1 MSRFAKAFSPGSV
14 GNIGVGFDIIGHGI
28 AGIGD
33 IATVRRIDE
42 PTVRITAIR
51 GTVTIAGYSYD
62 TAYAM
67 EIVDPDAYQEMI
79 DGFISS
85 MEFVSE

>member
-1 MSRFAKAFSPGSV
+1 MIYVDPGTHEV
-14 GNIGVGFDIIGHGI
+14 LEDWEAEGVADQMLSDIY
-28 AGIGD
+28 
-33 IATVRRIDE
+33 
-42 PTVRITAIR
+42 

-62 TAYAM
+62 TAYALK
-67 EIVDPDAYQEMI
+67 IVDPDAYQEMI

>member
-33 IATVRRIDE
+33 IATLRRIDE

-51 GTVTIAGYSYD
+51 GTVTDLPLQAERNTAG
-62 TAYAM
+62 AAL
-67 EIVDPDAYQEMI
+67 
-79 DGFISS
+79 ISLR
-85 MEFVSE
+85 